1 MELGFILLKQILLMF
16 MIMMFGVMLYKSSK
30 VTNQGAKELGSM
42 LLYFIG
48 PMTIIRAYSTD
59 FSWLKA
65 HQLLL
70 TFALAIISVSVGII
84 ISTFLFR
91 HKKIDAFVTTFSNA
105 GFMGIPLVQAI
116 LGLQAVLYL
125 SAFMAV
131 ATIAMWT
138 YGVYVLSGRQEGTDI
153 KKILANPVILSVF
166 VGLIIYFGQ
175 IPLPGFAMEVMTTIS
190 YINSPLAM
198 IVLGVYLAQVPWI
211 SLFNQKDIYRT
222 SMVRLVLV
230 PLIVGFMLV
239 LIPNGFYEV
248 KMTVMIATSAP
259 AAFNT
264 AILAQQYHQDV
275 GVAVRYVCL
284 STLLSLITMPII
296 LTLMAMVWA

>member
-1 MELGFILLKQILLMF
+1 M
-16 MIMMFGVMLYKSSK
+16 
-30 VTNQGAKELGSM
+30 
-42 LLYFIG
+42 
-48 PMTIIRAYSTD
+48 
-59 FSWLKA
+59 KA

-84 ISTFLFR
+84 VSTLLFR

-198 IVLGVYLAQVPWI
+198 IVLGVYLAQVPWM
-211 SLFNQKDIYRT
+211 SLFNQKEIYRT
-222 SMVRLVLV
+222 SLVRLMLV